1 MVSRPL
7 MLSEIRDSKFPLG
20 RVFKVGSSDSMMEP
34 KVCVVITL
42 EEHDVLRIERQI
54 E

>member
-7 MLSEIRDSKFPLG
+7 MLSKIRDSKFPLG
-20 RVFKVGSSDSMMEP
+20 RVYKVGSSDSISEP
-34 KVCVVITL
+34 KVCVVIAL
-42 EEHDVLRIERQI
+42 EEHDVPRIERQI